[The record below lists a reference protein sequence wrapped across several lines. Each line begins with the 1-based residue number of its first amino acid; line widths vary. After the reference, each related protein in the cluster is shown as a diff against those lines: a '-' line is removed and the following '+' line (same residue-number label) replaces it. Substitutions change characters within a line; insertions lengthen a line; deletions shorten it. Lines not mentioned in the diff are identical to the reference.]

1 MKSLLI
7 TITEIQ
13 LGIKPMTDKEI
24 KLDASSNLS
33 AIGSMKAPSF
43 VCLFRARAKN
53 PSKMSV
59 NPAIVNVISADL
71 YDSCIK
77 KIIITGTRI
86 MRSKD
91 RKLGKFIKSFYIK
104 VQYFF
109 MLFLALLYI
118 NKQYELAA

>member
-1 MKSLLI
+1 
-7 TITEIQ
+7 
-13 LGIKPMTDKEI
+13 
-24 KLDASSNLS
+24 
-33 AIGSMKAPSF
+33 
-43 VCLFRARAKN
+43 
-53 PSKMSV
+53 
-59 NPAIVNVISADL
+59 
-71 YDSCIK
+71 
-77 KIIITGTRI
+77 